1 MKTITNIYKWCA
13 HPHHLF
19 FITIAALLLPNIALC
34 VTEQLG
40 VAASL
45 ANVLLPAGIYW
56 MAMTLSRKPGKP
68 IWGLFLFIFF
78 AAFQIVLLYLFGKGI
93 IAVDMFLN
101 LVTTNPGEAM
111 ELLDNL
117 VPGVAFVFIVYLPI
131 LILGVVSIRGKKTT
145 TKTFIHNQRIIG
157 GALTA
162 AGLLSL
168 SAAYITDNDYRAE
181 LDLYPANIIYNIYL
195 AGERTYQTNHYAET
209 SKGFS
214 FKAKKETAY
223 DGREIYVMV
232 VGETARACEFSIYGY
247 NRPTTP
253 LMQRERGLVAFS
265 NVMSQSNTT
274 HKSVPMLLSA
284 ASATDYDRIYR
295 EKGII
300 EAFKEAGFHTT
311 FISNQLPNHSF
322 IDFFGEEADD
332 WTFIKEHSKEGANTP
347 DEEMLTILN
356 KVLAKNRKRE
366 LIVLHCYGSHFN
378 YRERYPRSEAFFRP
392 DDASEAKASNRQQ
405 LVNAYDNSI
414 RQTDRLLHDI
424 IAALR
429 KTGAVAA
436 MLYTSDHGE
445 NIFDDDRKLFLH
457 ASPTPSYYELHVP
470 LIAWVSESY
479 DRLYPGIHATLVA
492 NRHKPVASS
501 ASFFHSMLGLAGIS
515 TPYRADSLN
524 ISSGKLH
531 SAPRRYLNDHNK
543 AMPLDKTGLSE
554 KDLEMIGNVGKE
566 H

>member
-145 TKTFIHNQRIIG
+145 TKAFIHNQRIIG

-168 SAAYITDNDYRAE
+168 SAAYITDDDYRAE

-232 VGETARACEFSIYGY
+232 VGETARAYEFSIYGY

-356 KVLAKNRKRE
+356 KVLTKNRKRE

-405 LVNAYDNSI
+405 LVNAYDNRGCSCHAIHLRPRREHLRRRPQTVPSRLTHSI
-414 RQTDRLLHDI
+414 ILRAARAAHSMGVGELRQVIPGHSRHTRRQPSQAGGKQCVVLPLHARTGRNQHTIPCRLPEYQFRQT
-424 IAALR
+424 AF
-429 KTGAVAA
+429 G
-436 MLYTSDHGE
+436 
-445 NIFDDDRKLFLH
+445 
-457 ASPTPSYYELHVP
+457 PPP
-470 LIAWVSESY
+470 LSQ
-479 DRLYPGIHATLVA
+479 RP
-492 NRHKPVASS
+492 
-501 ASFFHSMLGLAGIS
+501 
-515 TPYRADSLN
+515 
-524 ISSGKLH
+524 
-531 SAPRRYLNDHNK
+531 
-543 AMPLDKTGLSE
+543 
-554 KDLEMIGNVGKE
+554 
-566 H
+566 

>member
-145 TKTFIHNQRIIG
+145 TKTFVHNQRIIG

-181 LDLYPANIIYNIYL
+181 LDLYPANVIYNIYL

-274 HKSVPMLLSA
+274 HKACLCSS
-284 ASATDYDRIYR
+284 R
-295 EKGII
+295 
-300 EAFKEAGFHTT
+300 
-311 FISNQLPNHSF
+311 
-322 IDFFGEEADD
+322 
-332 WTFIKEHSKEGANTP
+332 
-347 DEEMLTILN
+347 
-356 KVLAKNRKRE
+356 
-366 LIVLHCYGSHFN
+366 
-378 YRERYPRSEAFFRP
+378 
-392 DDASEAKASNRQQ
+392 
-405 LVNAYDNSI
+405 
-414 RQTDRLLHDI
+414 RLLPPTTT
-424 IAALR
+424 A
-429 KTGAVAA
+429 
-436 MLYTSDHGE
+436 YTE
-445 NIFDDDRKLFLH
+445 
-457 ASPTPSYYELHVP
+457 
-470 LIAWVSESY
+470 
-479 DRLYPGIHATLVA
+479 
-492 NRHKPVASS
+492 
-501 ASFFHSMLGLAGIS
+501 
-515 TPYRADSLN
+515 
-524 ISSGKLH
+524 
-531 SAPRRYLNDHNK
+531 RR
-543 AMPLDKTGLSE
+543 E
-554 KDLEMIGNVGKE
+554 
-566 H
+566 

>member
-1 MKTITNIYKWCA
+1 MVLNGCSCTAVGVHILLKVRELLLRRTTADEHKARVFVPCSSGTAAAAALRSGGTGRCRLCIAGRILTAALAVVC
-13 HPHHLF
+13 
-19 FITIAALLLPNIALC
+19 TAALLCALA
-34 VTEQLG
+34 LG
-40 VAASL
+40 GRLAVLAGRTVAAVI
-45 ANVLLPAGIYW
+45 A
-56 MAMTLSRKPGKP
+56 T
-68 IWGLFLFIFF
+68 
-78 AAFQIVLLYLFGKGI
+78 AA
-93 IAVDMFLN
+93 
-101 LVTTNPGEAM
+101 
-111 ELLDNL
+111 
-117 VPGVAFVFIVYLPI
+117 
-131 LILGVVSIRGKKTT
+131 R
-145 TKTFIHNQRIIG
+145 
-157 GALTA
+157 ALTA

-168 SAAYITDNDYRAE
+168 SAAYITDDDYRAE

-195 AGERTYQTNHYAET
+195 DGERTYQTNHYAET

-232 VGETARACEFSIYGY
+232 VGETARAYEFSIYGY

-531 SAPRRYLNDHNK
+531 SAPRR
-543 AMPLDKTGLSE
+543 
-554 KDLEMIGNVGKE
+554 
-566 H
+566 